1 MGEIFT
7 NQNQTTM
14 RKFTLLIAL
23 LFIFAGASMAQVVE
37 NFESIKMNVFAAG
50 ANGEVAV
57 VANPDPTGI
66 NPSYT
71 VAKMVR
77 GADGESYAGWYGT
90 LATPIDFN
98 TTKYVHVKV
107 WKPRISPVKFKIEE
121 GETGNLEV
129 ASINPQTVVNGWEE
143 LVFDFSAATGP
154 YVKIVFFPDFEEPLT
169 LTEDIT
175 VYFDD
180 FYVNN
185 DPTPGS
191 DPVQVLENYEYIPL
205 NIMTGGAEDL
215 SKFTLVPNPDKSG
228 VNLSDY
234 VIKFDRDKDGVPWGG
249 FYSATQVDVT
259 ENNYMHVKV
268 WKPRI
273 SPVKFKIEAGEAGTL
288 EVAST
293 NAQTE
298 TNVWVDYVFDFSEK
312 TGTYPTIVFM
322 PDFAEPVGLTE
333 DIVIYFDDII
343 LNNDPNPV
351 MNPPS
356 LTINV
361 DMNGTGDMTGV
372 PVYISGTLGGIYGT
386 WNEPGSNPNNEM
398 LDTDGDGI
406 YSITLQIGYGLI
418 DFKFFKGTGWGG
430 GDPVQ
435 EPGLDPGNRN
445 YIFSET
451 TSISY
456 KWGVQ
461 GLLSVPQN
469 PLAEQIKM
477 YPNPVS
483 NELVINSSAKV
494 KEVTIT
500 SMLGQLVGTYS
511 LNSNGRTSINT
522 SALGNGMYFVTF
534 VGENGHRYVQK
545 LVKN

>member
-1 MGEIFT
+1 VGEIFT

-14 RKFTLLIAL
+14 RKFTLLIAM

-50 ANGEVAV
+50 ANGEVV
-57 VANPDPTGI
+57 VMANPDPTGI
-66 NPSYT
+66 NPSNT

-234 VIKFDRDKDGVPWGG
+234 VIKFDRDMDGVPWGG
-249 FYSATQVDVT
+249 FFSATEVDVT
-259 ENNYMHVKV
+259 ENKFMHVKA
-268 WKPRI
+268 WKPRV
-273 SPVKFKIEAGEAGTL
+273 SPVKFKIEAGAAGTL

-293 NAQTE
+293 NEQTE

-322 PDFAEPVGLTE
+322 PDFADPVGLTE

-343 LNNDPNPV
+343 LNNDPNP
-351 MNPPS
+351 MTPPS
-356 LTINV
+356 LTVNV

-372 PVYISGTLGGIYGT
+372 PVYISGALGGIYGT
-386 WNEPGSNPNNEM
+386 WDQPGTNPNNEM

-406 YSITLQIGYGLI
+406 YTVTLMLPDGLYA
-418 DFKFFKGTGWGG
+418 FKFFKGASWDNGDPAPG
-430 GDPVQ
+430 GDRTLQYSGTMNV
-435 EPGLDPGNRN
+435 
-445 YIFSET
+445 T
-451 TSISY
+451 Y
-456 KWGVQ
+456 KWGVD

-534 VGENGHRYVQK
+534 VGENGHRFVQK